1 MFLMRGFTLALLV
14 LVGAEDMII
23 AGLVV
28 VAVMVGMES
37 IGRAVVPVGGTV
49 ADLKRENVDE
59 GACGC

>member
-1 MFLMRGFTLALLV
+1 MRGFTLTLLV
-14 LVGAEDMII
+14 LVAAENMII

-28 VAVMVGMES
+28 VAVMVGKES
-37 IGRAVVPVGGTV
+37 IGRAVVAVGGTV